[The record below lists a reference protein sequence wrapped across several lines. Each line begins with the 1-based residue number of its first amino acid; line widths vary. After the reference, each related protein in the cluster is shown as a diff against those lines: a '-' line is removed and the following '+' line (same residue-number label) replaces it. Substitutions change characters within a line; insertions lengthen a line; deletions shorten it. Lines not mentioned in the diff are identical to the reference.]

1 MKRTVSDILNKAR
14 EKASNSRG
22 MTMAEMIIAVAIII
36 ILAGVAFISVIQYQ
50 RMLAQLER
58 DKVAKDI
65 FFAAQNHLIAA
76 RGEGYLELGINADID
91 PKTVYGI
98 HEDKDVYY
106 FVHTPGSNDVN
117 DPDSILN
124 LMLPFGAIDE
134 TVRGGE
140 SYVVRYNR
148 ITGQV
153 LDVFYCTA
161 SGSRFGYDLLGDV
174 SYSSLISE
182 STENGYYGD
191 PNKARRRNNFNGN
204 KSVLGWYGGDSAE
217 YGTPKPLEAP
227 SIEVIN
233 GDTLKVKVTDNVT
246 NAPSFGYSI
255 KLIITGKSS
264 GAKKAYVLK
273 NSGSE
278 AIGTS
283 ERIKATNPYEVILDD
298 ITSEGLHFGSIVA
311 DTDEKFIPGEDISI
325 QAVAYSLGGLATI
338 EYSAEKVT
346 NSLFASIGDD
356 LNGGADGK
364 PDTAYISS
372 IRHLENLDARISNYD
387 AFDGTGA
394 DRKLMISDAVQTTD
408 LDWNDFLSNEDVDN
422 KSVTYSTGTGGS
434 YDPADNK
441 TNDNCYKPIVP
452 PTLTNGS
459 DVSGL
464 NYDGK
469 MFSITGIKVQDTS
482 QLSQDAGLFQSFTG
496 GSVRD
501 LELIDFDIE
510 SKPTQSAGA
519 LAGTIEGTTITNVL
533 ARNTNNT
540 TSTTATVKAG
550 NVGGLVGNMLNG
562 TIRYSAAD
570 LIVNGASTAGG
581 LVGTATS
588 GKVDG
593 CYSAGHT
600 KDGSYLDWI
609 YTDGDKTKSKVSGHD
624 YDVIG
629 PTAGGLIGNAGSAE
643 ISNSYST
650 CSVSG
655 TTAGGFVGSASG
667 EVSNCYATGLIDTNY
682 ITEDNATTNKTIG
695 AFAGTFSGTIPD
707 NKDCHYF
714 SIINEVMLKKGNDVE
729 LDHYLGAVGDDDKA
743 KIKAIDENTSESD
756 AYDKFVGGKEDW
768 NPAEPY
774 DDTLETYYNKKY
786 NLRTVEQLSGAGTP
800 TGYVAWTD
808 LFINSHFG
816 DWPAPEVFIV
826 NE

>member
-76 RGEGYLELGINADID
+76 RGEGYLELGMDADTD
-91 PKTVYGI
+91 AKRQKVYGI
-98 HEDKDVYY
+98 HESGDVYY
-106 FVHTPGSNDVN
+106 FVHKPGDNDVN
-117 DPDSILN
+117 NPNSILN

-148 ITGQV
+148 STGQV

-174 SYSSLISE
+174 SYNSLISK

-204 KSVLGWYGGDSAE
+204 KSVLGGYGGDSAE
-217 YGTPKPLEAP
+217 YGKPEPLKAP
-227 SIEVIN
+227 SIEVTN
-233 GDTLKVKVTDNVT
+233 GDTLKVKVTDNMT
-246 NAPSFGYSI
+246 TTPPIGYSI

-278 AIGTS
+278 ALDSSGRVISTS
-283 ERIKATNPYEVILDD
+283 SPYEVVLDD
-298 ITSEGLHFGSIVA
+298 ITIAGLHFGSIDA
-311 DTDEKFIPGEDISI
+311 DTTEKFIPGEDIAI
-325 QAVAYSLGGLATI
+325 QAVAYSLDGLATV
-338 EYSAEKVT
+338 EYSEEKVT

-356 LNGGADGK
+356 LNSSADGK

-408 LDWNDFLSNEDVDN
+408 LDWSGFLSNVGSKN
-422 KSVTYSTGTGGS
+422 VTYSTGTGGS

-482 QLSQDAGLFQSFTG
+482 QLPQDAGLFQSITG

-510 SKPTQSAGA
+510 SKATQSAGA

-570 LIVNGASTAGG
+570 LIVKGSSTAGG
-581 LVGTATS
+581 LVGTVS
-588 GKVDG
+588 GGIIDG

-609 YTDGDKTKSKVSGHD
+609 YTDGDKTKSKVSNHD

-629 PTAGGLIGNAGSAE
+629 PTAGGLIGNAGSAK

-655 TTAGGFVGSASG
+655 ATAGGFVGSASG
-667 EVSNCYATGLIDTNY
+667 QVSNCYATGLIDTKY
-682 ITEDNATTNKTIG
+682 IPDKENTTENGTIG
-695 AFAGTFSGTIPD
+695 AFAGVFSGSIPSGA
-707 NKDCHYF
+707 DCHYY
-714 SIINEVMLKKGNDVE
+714 SIINEVKMNDADHTF
-729 LDHYLGAVGDDDKA
+729 DHYLGTVGDKTDNSS
-743 KIKAIDENTSESD
+743 IKAIDENT
-756 AYDKFVGGKEDW
+756 AKYDDFVKGKGVWE
-768 NPAEPY
+768 NANPY
-774 DDTLETYYNKKY
+774 DGTLTTYYNGKY
-786 NLRTVEQLSGAGTP
+786 NLKTVEQLSGAGTP
-800 TGYVAWTD
+800 TDYVAWTD

-826 NE
+826 ND